1 MKYCNKQSVSSGRTL
16 HYLKVNEAF
25 NDESTNKRRELQ
37 EFSNDYLAY
46 LIDDEW
52 SVSVWGFTTSFKIVL
67 LSPRSVKRNRV
78 HHDDVTWLSVKNRII
93 PFVQMLSNTYQLGYE
108 GSSTIIRIEASYSDD
123 IHIKNVD
130 QLEDLSDDMLFY
142 SFSIVVK
149 KDGMK
154 HLKMF
159 NESLDKDELKDFV
172 ESCLAYL
179 LDEGFNVFIPR
190 GVSEDGTTAIWLA
203 ISHQYAAN
211 AASFTWDQIKDHYI
225 PLLKLLS
232 NRYNIIGFGN
242 PSSNGRSIDM
252 DSTAQIRFRLHP
264 EYSNDA
270 FRDFPLYKVVND
282 DLFGSY
288 SYEPSLYSVGIMIKE
303 K

>member
-1 MKYCNKQSVSSGRTL
+1 MKYCNKQSVSSERTL

-78 HHDDVTWLSVKNRII
+78 HHDDVTWLSVKNHII
-93 PFVQMLSNTYQLGYE
+93 PFVQMLSNTYQVGYE
-108 GSSTIIRIEASYSDD
+108 GSSSIIRIEGTYSDD
-123 IHIKNVD
+123 IHIRNID

-159 NESLDKDELKDFV
+159 KESVDNVIIPKLYGEEVDELKDLCDNSLV
-172 ESCLAYL
+172 YL
-179 LDEGFNVFIPR
+179 LDDGYRIDIFSGAVVTT
-190 GVSEDGTTAIWLA
+190 VSLILPDNSGGLEKDF
-203 ISHQYAAN
+203 Y
-211 AASFTWDQIKDHYI
+211 WDDVKDYYI
-225 PLLKLLS
+225 PLLQILS
-232 NRYNIIGFGN
+232 RRY
-242 PSSNGRSIDM
+242 
-252 DSTAQIRFRLHP
+252 RLGGYTG
-264 EYSNDA
+264 EISEVY
-270 FRDFPLYKVVND
+270 FKGDFPKFSQYCTVEQVIND
-282 DLFGSY
+282 DIPKIVLDKG
-288 SYEPSLYSVGIMIKE
+288 VWGINIKVID
-303 K
+303 KI

>member
-25 NDESTNKRRELQ
+25 DVAYEKRMELQ

-67 LSPRSVKRNRV
+67 LSPRSVRNNRV
-78 HHDDVTWLSVKNRII
+78 HHDDVTWLSVKNHII
-93 PFVQMLSNTYQLGYE
+93 PFVQMLSNRYQVGYE
-108 GSSTIIRIEASYSDD
+108 GSSSIIRIEGTYSDD
-123 IHIKNVD
+123 IHIRNID

-159 NESLDKDELKDFV
+159 KESVDNVIIPKLYGEEVDELKDLCDNSLV
-172 ESCLAYL
+172 YL
-179 LDEGFNVFIPR
+179 LDDGYRIDIFSGAVVTT
-190 GVSEDGTTAIWLA
+190 VSLILPDN
-203 ISHQYAAN
+203 SC
-211 AASFTWDQIKDHYI
+211 
-225 PLLKLLS
+225 LL
-232 NRYNIIGFGN
+232 
-242 PSSNGRSIDM
+242 
-252 DSTAQIRFRLHP
+252 
-264 EYSNDA
+264 
-270 FRDFPLYKVVND
+270 
-282 DLFGSY
+282 
-288 SYEPSLYSVGIMIKE
+288 
-303 K
+303 

>member
-16 HYLKVNEAF
+16 HYLKESLKSEA
-25 NDESTNKRRELQ
+25 DVAYEKRMELQ
-37 EFSNDYLAY
+37 EFANDYLAY

-67 LSPRSVKRNRV
+67 MSPRSVKRNRV

-93 PFVQMLSNTYQLGYE
+93 PFVQMLSNKYHLGYE
-108 GSSTIIRIEASYSDD
+108 GSSSIIRIEGTYSDD
-123 IHIKNVD
+123 IHIKDID

-159 NESLDKDELKDFV
+159 KESFRAPSSFREEVQEFC
-172 ESCLAYL
+172 ENYLAYL
-179 LDEGFNVFIPR
+179 IDDDFSIETNLYGLDPVSVSFVLIRRFASEVEPILFSWVDVKDYYIPFLQMLQREYNVITADTPSNNSEIQVLIRTGSTELLNSPSVYYTLHEALEDKINPYDKIVFIKILI
-190 GVSEDGTTAIWLA
+190 T
-203 ISHQYAAN
+203 
-211 AASFTWDQIKDHYI
+211 
-225 PLLKLLS
+225 
-232 NRYNIIGFGN
+232 
-242 PSSNGRSIDM
+242 
-252 DSTAQIRFRLHP
+252 
-264 EYSNDA
+264 
-270 FRDFPLYKVVND
+270 
-282 DLFGSY
+282 
-288 SYEPSLYSVGIMIKE
+288 E